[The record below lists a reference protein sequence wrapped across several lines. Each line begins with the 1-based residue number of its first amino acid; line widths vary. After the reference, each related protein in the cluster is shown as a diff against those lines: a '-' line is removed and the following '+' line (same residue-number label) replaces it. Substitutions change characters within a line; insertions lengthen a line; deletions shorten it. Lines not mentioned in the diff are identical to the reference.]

1 MDSASGCRPNGDAK
15 FSVVDEGRD
24 VRASPLSSRRSTPE
38 PDSSSRDDRRFT
50 RRQRL
55 TRGSELRS
63 AMRDGKRIRTPALDV
78 RLAITRGETARVG
91 VIVPK
96 HGQSAVQRNRLKRRL
111 RELARLRILGAV
123 RDRAPGSGMDIV
135 MRALP
140 SAYRA
145 SFEELRGQVEAVL
158 ARLARWLDTFRDAAN
173 PSAVTERP
181 ARS

>member
-1 MDSASGCRPNGDAK
+1 
-15 FSVVDEGRD
+15 
-24 VRASPLSSRRSTPE
+24 
-38 PDSSSRDDRRFT
+38 
-50 RRQRL
+50 
-55 TRGSELRS
+55 
-63 AMRDGKRIRTPALDV
+63 
-78 RLAITRGETARVG
+78 
-91 VIVPK
+91 
-96 HGQSAVQRNRLKRRL
+96 
-111 RELARLRILGAV
+111 
-123 RDRAPGSGMDIV
+123 MDIV